1 MNRLLVFFAII
12 LLFAPLS
19 SAQVREINLGSI
31 FDAAKGVI
39 KSRNV
44 GSMSEKD
51 EIAVGKEIAE
61 STFGTYRIIK
71 EEGLQRYLNTVG
83 RWVAMQSE
91 RPELPWHFAV
101 VESEQINAFAVP
113 GGTVLVTRGMMS
125 LLSDEAELAC
135 VLGHEIG
142 HIARKHHLA
151 LLQKETLIQSGAKA
165 VADNIQ
171 GGGVKREAKQFLIGE
186 GAELYARSLDRGSER
201 DADNDGVLL
210 AARAG
215 YAPEACLLFMQRMAS
230 LKQEIGTLS
239 SLYKTHPQASER
251 IVDIES
257 SLTQLVGIEPGSGAQ
272 PALIYKGEVK

>member
-51 EIAVGKEIAE
+51 EIAVGKEI
-61 STFGTYRIIK
+61 
-71 EEGLQRYLNTVG
+71 
-83 RWVAMQSE
+83 
-91 RPELPWHFAV
+91 
-101 VESEQINAFAVP
+101 
-113 GGTVLVTRGMMS
+113 
-125 LLSDEAELAC
+125 
-135 VLGHEIG
+135 
-142 HIARKHHLA
+142 
-151 LLQKETLIQSGAKA
+151 
-165 VADNIQ
+165 
-171 GGGVKREAKQFLIGE
+171 
-186 GAELYARSLDRGSER
+186 
-201 DADNDGVLL
+201 
-210 AARAG
+210 
-215 YAPEACLLFMQRMAS
+215 
-230 LKQEIGTLS
+230 GTLS